1 METMSV
7 KLNAKKK
14 VSSTQ
19 HKRNV
24 YRAVSVRERETR
36 LKGRVASL
44 DGHCIFLTFS
54 ELGDRRSP
62 TREKVGEKQNKK
74 MSKLEEIIRRVL
86 GRLRC

>member
-1 METMSV
+1 MFYFF
-7 KLNAKKK
+7 
-14 VSSTQ
+14 
-19 HKRNV
+19 V
-24 YRAVSVRERETR
+24 YRKRFLQSGFCEKRETR

-44 DGHCIFLTFS
+44 DGHCIYLAFS